1 MQSITRRLLALW
13 QEQMSL
19 MSQDPETLGYGE
31 AMFKAMGMPVPDAA
45 KQDTTPP
52 SEAKSDPTFPS
63 RTGEASGASSNQLS
77 PEQHAA
83 MVDELTRRINEL
95 ASQIAEYEADP
106 IPSNTSRKS

>member
-19 MSQDPETLGYGE
+19 MSQDAETLGYGE

-45 KQDTTPP
+45 RQDAKPTPKAETATTPAAGAEETSRP
-52 SEAKSDPTFPS
+52 SSD
-63 RTGEASGASSNQLS
+63 ELSS
-77 PEQHAA
+77 EQHAT

-95 ASQIAEYEADP
+95 AGQIAKYEANT
-106 IPSNTSRKS
+106 ISSNTERKS